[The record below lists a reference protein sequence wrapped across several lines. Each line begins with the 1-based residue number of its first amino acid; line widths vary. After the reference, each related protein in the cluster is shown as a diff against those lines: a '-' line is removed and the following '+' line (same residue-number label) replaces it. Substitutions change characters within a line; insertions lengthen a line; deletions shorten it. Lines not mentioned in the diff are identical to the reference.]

1 MRFFE
6 QHIPS
11 RFFGIPN
18 LVIFGLSFAG
28 MLAADGQEAGDL
40 HRFIALKFTRSF
52 ASAKVTVVEH
62 IACCFRPT
70 HVLII
75 VHPTLAG

>member
-28 MLAADGQEAGDL
+28 MLAADGQEVGMEFLRVFDKHEA
-40 HRFIALKFTRSF
+40 
-52 ASAKVTVVEH
+52 
-62 IACCFRPT
+62 P
-70 HVLII
+70 
-75 VHPTLAG
+75 